1 MRKEAEVTKVI
12 YWKWLV
18 AFGCWTLLA
27 LVFASQAYYFY
38 AANGNGKSWSD
49 VLLWSFGSWYMW
61 AAMTPL
67 VLALASRFRF
77 ERRKWRAALFVH
89 LTACVLFSL
98 AHLVLQISTQA
109 FMGNEFLV
117 QTPLRVSVVFV
128 FTKLIHLE
136 LLTYIGIVCI
146 SHVAF
151 YFRRYHE
158 REAETHKLAAQAL
171 KLEAQL
177 VRSQLQTLQMQLHP
191 HFLFNTLNTISEL
204 IHSDPKAADRMVAR
218 LGDLLRL
225 ALETQS
231 AQEVSLKQELE
242 FLEKY
247 LDIERMR
254 FHDRLT
260 INMDVDPNSL
270 DARLPNMILQPL
282 VENAI
287 KHGISRKPGA
297 STIDINIKRDADKL
311 RVRIRDDGTGLPAG
325 WQTTGVREG
334 VGLRNT
340 RQRLEQLYSSGHR
353 FELHDIA
360 GGGVAAEMTIP
371 YRVMASRMQDGG

>member
-1 MRKEAEVTKVI
+1 MQKEAEVTRVI

-18 AFGCWTLLA
+18 TFGCFTLLA
-27 LVFASQAYYFY
+27 LVFASQSYFFY
-38 AANGNGKSWSD
+38 AASGDEKSWSR
-49 VLLWSFGSWYMW
+49 VLLWSFSSWYIW

-67 VLALASRFRF
+67 IFWLARHFRF
-77 ERRKWRAALFVH
+77 ERRRWGAALLVH
-89 LTACVLFSL
+89 LPACVLFSL
-98 AHLVLQISTQA
+98 AHLVLQILAQA
-109 FMGNEFLV
+109 FVGNEFYA
-117 QTPLRVSVVFV
+117 QTPFRASFIYL
-128 FTKLIHLE
+128 FTKHIHLD
-136 LLTYIGIVCI
+136 LLTYIGIVGI
-146 SHVAF
+146 SHGAF

-158 REAETHKLAAQAL
+158 REAEAHKLAAQAH

-177 VRSQLQTLQMQLHP
+177 VRSQLQTLQMQLQP

-204 IHSDPKAADRMVAR
+204 MHRDTKAADRMVAR

-231 AQEVSLKQELE
+231 AQEVPLKQELE

-254 FHDRLT
+254 FHDRLM
-260 INMDVDPNSL
+260 IKMDVDPQSL

-287 KHGISRKPGA
+287 KHGIARKPGA
-297 STIDINIKRDADKL
+297 GKIDIKIERDADKL
-311 RVRIRDDGTGLPAG
+311 RVSIRDDGTGLPAG
-325 WQTTGVREG
+325 WQSAGVREG
-334 VGLRNT
+334 VGLQNT
-340 RQRLEQLYSSGHR
+340 RQRLEQLYAGGHR
-353 FELHDIA
+353 FELRDAA
-360 GGGVAAEMTIP
+360 GGGVEAEIAIP